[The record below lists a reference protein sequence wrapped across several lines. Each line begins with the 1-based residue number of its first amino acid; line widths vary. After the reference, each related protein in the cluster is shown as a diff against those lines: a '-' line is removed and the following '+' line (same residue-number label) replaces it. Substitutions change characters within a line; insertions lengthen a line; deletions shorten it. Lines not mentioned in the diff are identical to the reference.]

1 VSSADAVTPARLG
14 SVARSAAQTRILTA
28 ALELFAEHGVSATSL
43 QMIADALGV
52 TKAAVYHQFN
62 TKDEIVLAVTET
74 EMMKIE
80 AVLEA
85 AEAEQDRLRARETLL
100 AWVIDLA
107 IERRR
112 LVSVLQF
119 DPVII
124 RLLGQQE
131 PFLQV
136 INRLYSVLM
145 DDGAGDE
152 SRIQAAMLSAAIGGT
167 VANPLVDG
175 IDEDTLRAQLM
186 ALSRRIL
193 EIP

>member
-1 VSSADAVTPARLG
+1 VRIVERLLLT
-14 SVARSAAQTRILTA
+14 RSAAQTRILTA

-52 TKAAVYHQFN
+52 AKAAVYHQFN

>member
-1 VSSADAVTPARLG
+1 VTALG
-14 SVARSAAQTRILTA
+14 SGARSAAQTRVMTA
-28 ALELFAEHGVSATSL
+28 ALDLFAEHGVSATSL

-62 TKDEIVLAVTET
+62 TKDEIVLAVTEA
-74 EMMKIE
+74 EMVKIE
-80 AVLEA
+80 AALEA
-85 AEAEQDRLRARETLL
+85 AEAEPERLRAREALL

-131 PFLQV
+131 PFLHV
-136 INRLYSVLM
+136 INRLYTVLM
-145 DDGAGDE
+145 DGGEGDE
-152 SRIQAAMLSAAIGGT
+152 SRVQAAMLSAAIGGT

-175 IDEDTLRAQLM
+175 IDEDTLRTQLM
-186 ALSRRIL
+186 QLSRRIL
-193 EIP
+193 ALG